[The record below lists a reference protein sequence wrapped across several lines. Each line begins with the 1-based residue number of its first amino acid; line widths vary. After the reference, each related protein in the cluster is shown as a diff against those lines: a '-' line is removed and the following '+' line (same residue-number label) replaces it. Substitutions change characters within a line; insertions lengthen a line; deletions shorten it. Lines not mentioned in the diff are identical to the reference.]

1 MVVVWPRFLIGS
13 FDDKKMFKIKVKVR
27 TIKKLDRIF
36 ILMLI
41 FLFSCL
47 LYAELKFLLNL

>member
-13 FDDKKMFKIKVKVR
+13 FDDKKTFKIKVKVR

-47 LYAELKFLLNL
+47 LYAELNFLLNL